1 MHFEEKYHC
10 RFNRLSNIAVPTMN
24 MPCLNANTTVETPLL
39 HEQHLLNVPSVS
51 TAQNYKQP
59 ISYSFS
65 SGATKGSE
73 LAHQVKENIK
83 NLKEAGFKVV
93 ATVCDQGTNNRQAI
107 KYLIDETTGDYLR
120 RGGCP
125 KDNIFVV
132 DGNEIVPLYDP
143 PHLLKGIRNNLLTKN
158 LVYEMD
164 GQQKIAK
171 WQHLQQLHGEILAT
185 KV

>member
-1 MHFEEKYHC
+1 M
-10 RFNRLSNIAVPTMN
+10 
-24 MPCLNANTTVETPLL
+24 
-39 HEQHLLNVPSVS
+39 
-51 TAQNYKQP
+51 
-59 ISYSFS
+59 
-65 SGATKGSE
+65 
-73 LAHQVKENIK
+73 
-83 NLKEAGFKVV
+83 V

-120 RGGCP
+120 RGECP